1 MGVRYTHFGW
11 ALLTAASIAMPAAV
25 SAAEKRQIEEV
36 VVTAERKESSVQDTS
51 ISITAFTSEMMD
63 DFGIRNQSDLQNLVP
78 ATTIQPYDSTI
89 RGVGRNFRN
98 LGGDP
103 GVATYINGV
112 YSEDLYAA
120 TIGSFWDLERVEI
133 LRGPQGTLY
142 GRNAVGGAM
151 NFLYKKPSD
160 EFEFEAKT
168 VFGDYATR
176 DYYAVVSGALIEDRL
191 TARLAAS
198 SREHDGWIDEK
209 SGLGPDLDSGDEQN
223 ISLQLEWD
231 ITDNMSLHLRSNQAK
246 VDRVMGGAN
255 GGGLIVLTGE
265 NFDSDFQ
272 RNFTDQTHGLR
283 AVDAT
288 VANPTN
294 SAFLNPGQP
303 LLSYT
308 NPITGAEIL
317 AQRVRPGVDPSGN
330 SGIRNHGRDAT
341 AGNDCIFSDRNEI
354 KGADLCAYTNG
365 LNNETYD
372 NQGNQLTF
380 SWDIND
386 GLTFKYIFGYTTA
399 KYERITDDDSHGS
412 LRDDRQ
418 FYVNHE
424 TEYESHEFQLFW
436 DVGDNL
442 TFTSGVFFY
451 DAEID
456 QRYDFYSSAE
466 QSHIGDPAYAVDNII
481 TGLNAAAGAPPGF
494 FASLIG
500 IPFDLPL
507 GFLAGGTPID
517 VTSAKA
523 TARAAGSPIGSF
535 TSVSSFW
542 SGDAALGSIPNG
554 IANTYASDLH
564 ETNRTIRDSFAAYTQ
579 GVWDINDKLTLTA
592 GLRYAKDDLYGE
604 ENLAQYTETM
614 SVINAL
620 APFGLNLAVANILRG
635 AIDPATLQPT
645 GLVEPWMNGV
655 PIAFGAFRENERSD
669 SDVTW
674 RLNLDYNLSD
684 DSLIYGNITT
694 GYRGGGF
701 NLAFFSKTP
710 GYDPEE
716 LIAYELGY
724 KGQFLDGSLQF
735 NGSVYLYDYETVHT
749 VTLEA
754 CSTAEQNLPTD
765 EATSACAVGSTT
777 SSVQAAPGAEMFGLE
792 FEVLWLATD
801 ALTLGGNFSYT
812 SSEYSE
818 SFIVVDGADPTI
830 PGQIYTDAN
839 QADRNR
845 DVKGHSLPQI
855 PEKKASMFASYNIP
869 LGGSGDL
876 DVMANIS
883 YIDDVYFSAFE
894 DPRDLAPSYN
904 RVDLRA
910 SWTSPS
916 EAWIVSGFLNNLTD
930 EIGIRQILRDGQG
943 GGFRRTAQVTE
954 PRMYGLEVT
963 YKML

>member
-1 MGVRYTHFGW
+1 MGVRYTHLGW
-11 ALLTAASIAMPAAV
+11 ALLSAASIAMPAAV
-25 SAAEKRQIEEV
+25 SAAERRQIEEV
-36 VVTAERKESSVQDTS
+36 IVTAERKESSVQDTS

-120 TIGSFWDLERVEI
+120 TIGSFWDLARVEV

-168 VFGDYATR
+168 VVGDYSTR
-176 DYYAVVSGALIEDRL
+176 DYYAVVGGSLIEDRL

-198 SREHDGWIDEK
+198 SREHDGWIEEK

-223 ISLQLEWD
+223 ISLQLEWN
-231 ITDNMSLHLRSNQAK
+231 INDNMSVHLRSNQAN

-265 NFDSDFQ
+265 NFDSDFK

-288 VANPTN
+288 ITNPTN
-294 SAFLNPGQP
+294 SGFLNPAQP
-303 LLSYT
+303 VLTFT
-308 NPITGAEIL
+308 NPVTGAPIL
-317 AQRVRPGVDPSGN
+317 AQRDRPGVDPSGN
-330 SGIRNHGRDAT
+330 SGVRNHGRNAIG
-341 AGNDCIFSDRNEI
+341 GNDCLFADRDDI
-354 KGADLCAYTNG
+354 KGGDLCAYTNG

-380 SWDIND
+380 SWDINED
-386 GLTFKYIFGYTTA
+386 LTFKYIFGYTTA
-399 KYERITDDDSHGS
+399 KYERITDDDSFAS
-412 LRDDRQ
+412 LTDDRQ

-424 TEYESHEFQLFW
+424 TEYESHEFQVFW
-436 DVGDNL
+436 DATDNVSV
-442 TFTSGVFFY
+442 TSGVFFY
-451 DAEID
+451 EAEID
-456 QRYDFYSSAE
+456 QRYDFYSSAAT
-466 QSHIGDPAYAVDNII
+466 SHIGDPSYVNDTII
-481 TGLNAAAGAPPGF
+481 TQLNAAAGAPPGF
-494 FASLIG
+494 FAGLIG

-507 GFLAGGTPID
+507 TFLAGGTVHD
-517 VTSAKA
+517 SNSAQ
-523 TARAAGSPIGSF
+523 AAAEAINAPVGSF
-535 TSVSSFW
+535 TSVAGRW
-542 SGDAALGSIPNG
+542 TGAEQLGTIENG
-554 IANTYASDLH
+554 IGGTFASDVQSY
-564 ETNRTIRDSFAAYTQ
+564 NQTIRDSFAAYTQ
-579 GVWDINDKLTLTA
+579 AVWDINDKFTLTA
-592 GLRYAKDDLYGE
+592 GIRYAKDDLEGE
-604 ENLAQYTETM
+604 EGYAQYTESM
-614 SVINAL
+614 AVINAL

-655 PIAFGAFRENERSD
+655 PITFGAYRKLERED

-674 RLNLDYNLSD
+674 RVNLDYNLTD
-684 DSLIYGNITT
+684 DTMIYANATT

-710 GYDPEE
+710 QYDPEE

-724 KGQFLDGSLQF
+724 KGQFRDGSLQF
-735 NGSVYLYDYETVHT
+735 NASAYFYDYKTIHT
-749 VTLEA
+749 VTQEA
-754 CSTAEQNLPTD
+754 CTQAEQD
-765 EATSACAVGSTT
+765 VVAAEATNACIVSSTT
-777 SSVQAAPGAEMFGLE
+777 TSVQAAPGAEMHGLE

-818 SFIVVDGADPTI
+818 SFLVVDGSDPTI
-830 PGQIYTDAN
+830 PSQIYTDST
-839 QADRNR
+839 QVDRVR
-845 DVKGHSLPQI
+845 DIKGHSLPQI

-869 LGGSGDL
+869 LGGSGEI
-876 DVMANIS
+876 DVMANFS

-904 RVDLRA
+904 RIDLRA

-916 EAWIVSGFLNNLTD
+916 EAWIVSGFLNNVAD
-930 EIGIRQILRDGQG
+930 EIGIRQILRDGNA

-954 PRMYGLEVT
+954 PRMFGLELT